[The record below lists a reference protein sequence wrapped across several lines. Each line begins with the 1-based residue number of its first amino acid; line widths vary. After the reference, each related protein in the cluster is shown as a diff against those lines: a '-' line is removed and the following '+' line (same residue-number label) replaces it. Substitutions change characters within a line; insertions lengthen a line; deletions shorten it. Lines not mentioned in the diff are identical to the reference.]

1 MKNAYLLIF
10 LILAIFSCKKA
21 EDIKVLPSF
30 QVFVIQGVND
40 ATLIWDPVHGYSD
53 SVIEFELFLND
64 SLIAGHLKLRTYKI
78 VNLSESSEY
87 KVSLSAI
94 SGNKKVAEQSVSFS
108 TLTNQAPKAFSIYE
122 IAIKNNSVSLKWSK
136 SDDPEN
142 DSVKY
147 DIFLNNQLKINGMTG
162 LSCEIAGLNSESF
175 FLGEIIARDLAGNSS
190 KEVFTFRTI
199 KNDKSKLVHRFFK
212 YQGYKRDFA
221 YYLPASYDS
230 TVNLPLVISLHGANG
245 NAWDEINSSDFKT
258 IADRENFILL
268 MPQALLGSFNG
279 ETLFQ
284 WNAHYIF
291 PWDDVSLLNQ
301 LIDYMYTEYHV
312 DLSKVFISGMSNGG
326 FMTFFAARG
335 LQDRIAAIAP
345 IAGLISDN
353 VFINYSL
360 NRSMPLCYMHGT
372 ADQIVWIDGSL
383 SADTIISFFVGNNK
397 CTVNP
402 QVTQLPDIDHND
414 NSTVTLYQY
423 NGYSDDS
430 EIQYYKIIGG
440 GHSVPGVEPGANM
453 DINAYEVIWSF
464 FSRHSY
470 LGHSAGKIVKLDN

>member
-1 MKNAYLLIF
+1 MKKAYLSVFLFLTIF
-10 LILAIFSCKKA
+10 GCKKA
-21 EDIKVLPSF
+21 EDIEVLPSF

-40 ATLIWDPVHGYSD
+40 VTLIWDPVKGYSD
-53 SVIEFELFLND
+53 SVVEFELFLND
-64 SLIAGHLKLRTYKI
+64 SLIAGHIKLRTYKI
-78 VNLSESSEY
+78 VHLSESSEY

-94 SGNKKVAEQSVSFS
+94 SGNKKVAEQSVSFT

-122 IAIKNNSVSLKWSK
+122 IAINNNSVSLKWSK

-147 DIFLNNQLKINGMTG
+147 DIYLNNQLKINGING
-162 LSCEIAGLNSESF
+162 LSCEITGLNAGSF
-175 FLGEIIARDLAGNSS
+175 FSGEIIARDLVGNSS

-245 NAWDEINSSDFKT
+245 NAWNEINSTDFKT
-258 IADRENFILL
+258 VADRENFILL
-268 MPQALLGSFNG
+268 MPQALPGTFNG

-301 LIDYMYTEYHV
+301 LIDYMFTEYKI
-312 DLSKVFISGMSNGG
+312 DLSKVYISGMSNGG

-345 IAGLISDN
+345 ISGLISAN

-360 NRSMPLCYMHGT
+360 TRPLPLCYMHGT
-372 ADQIVWIDGSL
+372 ADQIVRIDGSP

-397 CTVNP
+397 CALNP
-402 QVTQLPDIDHND
+402 QVTQLPDIDHYD

-423 NGYSDDS
+423 NGYTMDS

-470 LGHSAGKIVKLDN
+470 PGHSAGKIVKLDN